1 MGPGGGHRAAENP
14 DSHQETYRRCRY
26 YRGIRMTNKVGT
38 DPLSHEVPM
47 TRNFSHLPW
56 TLLTA
61 LMLLVLAPDKAQAI
75 PTDAT
80 EKSIQGLVGDGSGP

>member
-1 MGPGGGHRAAENP
+1 
-14 DSHQETYRRCRY
+14 
-26 YRGIRMTNKVGT
+26 MTNKVGT

>member
-14 DSHQETYRRCRY
+14 DSH
-26 YRGIRMTNKVGT
+26 
-38 DPLSHEVPM
+38 
-47 TRNFSHLPW
+47 
-56 TLLTA
+56 LTA